1 MNNVILRKYSL
12 FHGYENDIK
21 NIHEKE
27 SANCWKMLLSNI
39 EHLGSRFNNDH
50 VRTRVHN
57 FSSRFLQ
64 IQQI

>member
-1 MNNVILRKYSL
+1 MNNVIHRINSL
-12 FHGYENDIK
+12 LHGYKNDIK
-21 NIHEKE
+21 NIQEKE

-57 FSSRFLQ
+57 VFRRFLQ